1 MEPEAVG
8 VSFPLTALQPRP
20 TPNPKY
26 TMTHT
31 LPQNNT
37 DSSSRFSLFKSRWIG
52 GALAALLMVA
62 FQAPTNTS
70 ASLVAIDDF
79 NSYTAGTDV
88 GGQNGGTGWA
98 YAWTVGSGIDVHQV
112 SSKTVTYTLGGFTYG
127 GGNSLM
133 FTGGSTQNS
142 TQRATFTSADKSGQT
157 YYSSFVFTIEGP
169 VGTETGTATGNNT
182 ISMLAKGDNF
192 SATTDNALFINGA
205 NSKTQA
211 RNSDQLASV
220 DTLIQYGVTYL
231 AVVRYSGWDATAGV
245 YETTTVWL
253 NPTTT
258 DENTSEASITAS
270 VTTDNAGSEGF
281 QGVAFRTYF
290 TNSANKVYID
300 DLRVGTTW
308 DSVVIPEP
316 GTWALG
322 LSAGVLAIALLRRR
336 RRS

>member
-1 MEPEAVG
+1 
-8 VSFPLTALQPRP
+8 
-20 TPNPKY
+20 
-26 TMTHT
+26 MTHT

-37 DSSSRFSLFKSRWIG
+37 DSSSSSSRFPLLKSRWMG

-62 FQAPTNTS
+62 FQAPTESS

-79 NSYTAGTDV
+79 NSYVAGSDV

-112 SSKTVTYTLGGFTYG
+112 SSKAVTYTLGDFTYG

-142 TQRATFTSADKSGQT
+142 TQRATFTSADQSGQT

-169 VGTETGTATGNNT
+169 TGEETGTATGNNT
-182 ISMLAKGDNF
+182 ISMLAKGNNF
-192 SATTDNALFINGA
+192 SATTDNALFVNGA

-258 DENTSEASITAS
+258 DENTSDAAIVAS

-281 QGVAFRTYF
+281 QGLAFRTYF

-300 DLRVGTTW
+300 DLRVGTSW

-316 GTWALG
+316 GTWAFG